1 MQQEEGELEVCVW
14 CVRVRMCGVPVCED
28 ALSQVAIELYLAW
41 LRPTVTVLSYNKWL
55 ARELCSSS
63 FPDATIGVRSKD
75 SRNKRCSGAAK
86 G

>member
-14 CVRVRMCGVPVCED
+14 VRMCGVPVCED

-41 LRPTVTVLSYNKWL
+41 LRPTVTVLSYNKLL

-63 FPDATIGVRSKD
+63 FPDATILSLTCQSLKFSVHHKTIRF
-75 SRNKRCSGAAK
+75 
-86 G
+86 